1 MLGRHSLLLPGS
13 FWAEQLAFQV
23 TCILAGPDSPLK
35 PSHSSCTHAPSTTL
49 LWENW
54 DQLRCKRKREGR
66 AKARCKGQ
74 GGSPSIFGAPNSE
87 HGFDLVLSSQVPLCT
102 ALPYMVLPQ
111 PVQTHIYTF

>member
-1 MLGRHSLLLPGS
+1 MHIS
-13 FWAEQLAFQV
+13 WARLTPEALTF
-23 TCILAGPDSPLK
+23 IL
-35 PSHSSCTHAPSTTL
+35 HSCTQHYPAMGKLGPA
-49 LWENW
+49 EM
-54 DQLRCKRKREGR
+54 QEKEGGQGQ
-66 AKARCKGQ
+66 GQ